1 MNSTDS
7 SQSKCKQAQIDTQK
21 DVHGIL
27 SHHGSAME
35 NYAEIPS
42 HTNQEIKTNAGNDAG
57 EQEAYTIGRDI
68 SKSRHYRNQH
78 EASTAQSQRELPA
91 DQTIPPMWIS
101 KSAYYR
107 DVCTLMLAM
116 APL

>member
-42 HTNQEIKTNAGNDAG
+42 HTN
-57 EQEAYTIGRDI
+57 
-68 SKSRHYRNQH
+68 
-78 EASTAQSQRELPA
+78 
-91 DQTIPPMWIS
+91 
-101 KSAYYR
+101 
-107 DVCTLMLAM
+107 
-116 APL
+116 